1 MHFLSLSYPS
11 GLLANGSALGLSLF
25 ERGMVSIVRGGI
37 PIDLIAPCDARRR
50 AASAL
55 LINHIS

>member
-11 GLLANGSALGLSLF
+11 GSLAIGSALGLSLF

-37 PIDLIAPCDARRR
+37 PIDLALCDAWRR

-55 LINHIS
+55 PINHIS

>member
-11 GLLANGSALGLSLF
+11 GSLAIGPALGLSLF
-25 ERGMVSIVRGGI
+25 ERGMVSIVSGGI
-37 PIDLIAPCDARRR
+37 PIDLALCDARRR

-55 LINHIS
+55 PINHIS

>member
-11 GLLANGSALGLSLF
+11 GSLAIGSALGLSLF

-37 PIDLIAPCDARRR
+37 PIDLAPCDARRR
-50 AASAL
+50 TASGL
-55 LINHIS
+55 PINHIS